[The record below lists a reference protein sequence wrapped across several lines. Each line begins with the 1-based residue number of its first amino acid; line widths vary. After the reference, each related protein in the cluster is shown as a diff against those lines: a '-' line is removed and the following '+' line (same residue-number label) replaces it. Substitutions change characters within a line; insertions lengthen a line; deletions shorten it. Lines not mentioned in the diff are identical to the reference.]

1 MAQLNMHVDAE
12 FEQDLAQLVRLRNT
26 PSKSA
31 AIRLAVREAVERE
44 QRAARATDFSALRGL
59 ALKAPL
65 NPNPRY
71 SSDDDLWKSDRG
83 R

>member
-12 FEQDLAQLVRLRNT
+12 FERDLAELVSLRRA

-31 AIRLAVREAVERE
+31 AIRLVVREAVERE
-44 QRAARATDFSALRGL
+44 HRTARTSAFSSLRGL
-59 ALKAPL
+59 ALKAPV
-65 NPNPRY
+65 NPDPRF